1 MDMIGFIGYF
11 ILNKKHKNGGNMDSV
26 NEYYNSIIKFINEF
40 KNRNYF
46 LFFYADS
53 LTYKYIKTIEL
64 WNKCFIFELNYED
77 LYFYKKFY
85 NNIINL
91 QYNHYNCTGLLYDNN
106 DNFSYENIIKT
117 LIIWHSKIELFI
129 LTNKIIIDKGLK
141 LTHLLYLDSGVF
153 RNDRYKFIKEFHENN
168 FLLKTYNDININYT
182 EEAINMKIEILPT
195 SKLLTS
201 GAYEVAAGH
210 LLFNINVIKKIFDL
224 YEFYFES
231 LLSLNILTTEQRVFT
246 LVFRKLYLINAS
258 LFTFKRNIFGC
269 SYTIDLHN

>member
-1 MDMIGFIGYF
+1 MDICGFIGYF
-11 ILNKKHKNGGNMDSV
+11 ILNKKHKNGGNEDSI
-26 NEYYNSIIKFINEF
+26 NAYYESISKFFIEF
-40 KNRNYF
+40 KNINCY

-53 LTYKYIKTIEL
+53 LTYKYIKNNLEL
-64 WNKCFIFELNYED
+64 WDKCFIIELNYED

-91 QYNHYNCTGLLYDNN
+91 QYNHNNCTGLLYDNN

-129 LTNKIIIDKGLK
+129 LTKLTIIDKNLK
-141 LTHLLYLDSGVF
+141 LTHLLYLDSGLF
-153 RNDRYKFIKEFHENN
+153 KNDRYKYIKEFHENN
-168 FLLKTYNDININYT
+168 FFIKTYNDIVINYT

-210 LLFNINVIKKIFDL
+210 LLFNINLIEKIFDL
-224 YEFYFES
+224 YELYFES
-231 LLSLNILTTEQRVFT
+231 LISLNILTTEQRVFT
-246 LVFRKLYLINAS
+246 LVF
-258 LFTFKRNIFGC
+258 
-269 SYTIDLHN
+269 